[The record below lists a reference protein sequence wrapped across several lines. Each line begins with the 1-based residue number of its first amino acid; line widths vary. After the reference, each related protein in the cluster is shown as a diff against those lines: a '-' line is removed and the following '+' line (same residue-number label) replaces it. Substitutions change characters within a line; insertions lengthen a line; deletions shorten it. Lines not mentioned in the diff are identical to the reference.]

1 MELKIKDKTTGIIY
15 SNVMS
20 DDNKHCILSMNFCT
34 SYTEVQVQ
42 DEINE
47 NSKVK
52 DLILPPLGSTPNWV
66 DLIATQ
72 NNDEGEW
79 VTS

>member
-1 MELKIKDKTTGIIY
+1 
-15 SNVMS
+15 MS

-72 NNDEGEW
+72 NDDEGEW